1 MLYKIT
7 SGPYAAREGHSIS
20 HTPVSQHAPTLQSRG
35 DFIQQVYLTVYY
47 PGILGTQLGLVAAE
61 YIAIGR
67 FTLWPVL

>member
-7 SGPYAAREGHSIS
+7 SGPHAAREGHSIS
-20 HTPVSQHAPTLQSRG
+20 HTPISQHAPTLQSRG
-35 DFIQQVYLTVYY
+35 DFTTSILDLYY

-67 FTLWPVL
+67 FTLW